1 MELNSFRKPI
11 QCDHPRCLLL
21 AATLVLIALAAP
33 ADARGGGGY
42 SRGNVGGEHLAGGRQ
57 HGNDAYIKAASEER
71 EKLLNTK
78 LKSICRGCLRD
89 AESKLARD
97 R

>member
-1 MELNSFRKPI
+1 MRPSSLFALS
-11 QCDHPRCLLL
+11 C
-21 AATLVLIALAAP
+21 ALVLIALAAP

-42 SRGNVGGEHLAGGRQ
+42 GQGNVGGEHLAGGRR

-78 LKSICRGCLRD
+78 LKSICRGC
-89 AESKLARD
+89 
-97 R
+97 